1 MKQVFKKVY
10 CEKCQKTSFVPE
22 YEDYCTECG
31 STYIDKGERI
41 TKRVKNEKSKYESSG
56 KKKIKILAL
65 VLSLILVVG
74 VGTFGA
80 IKLINNHQ
88 TQTYYDMFEF
98 ELLEDGT
105 YAVAMSQDG
114 SIESNLELPS
124 TYNNVAVTAIKDSAF
139 KNCTSIKQ
147 VTIPSSI
154 VSIGNSAFS
163 GCTELT
169 SVVVPSSVEK
179 IGQSAFSG
187 CTKLSSIEI
196 PNKITQIEQSTFKN
210 CSALTTITIPES
222 VVNIGTYAFSDCVA
236 ITTVNIPN
244 SVTDIGEYAF
254 YNCSKLTAV
263 TIPTQITTLK
273 ASTFENCSAL
283 GSVNLNEGLEKI
295 EANAMKNC
303 GGLSNVVIPNTVTTI
318 GESAFSGCTN
328 IINLTVGTNVSN
340 VDSNAFYG
348 CEYISLLN
356 YNDSLANWTKITF
369 ANEHANPLYYAQQ
382 IYTEGQKPTG
392 TLTIPEG
399 VTILSSYALKN
410 CDGLTAIVVPDSVT
424 TIKEYAF
431 KNCSNIGTITIG
443 TGCVDVSNVAFDGCS
458 SLTKAYVP
466 TSAISVLPKANLKE
480 IILVAGSEIPENA
493 LDGAA
498 ELTLLEINKEIGKIG
513 SGLLSESPKIT
524 KVTYSGTI
532 EDWCAIE
539 FADITSNPLYYTSNF
554 FIGEEALPSAL
565 ELGDEVDKITDYAFV
580 NLANLTS
587 IKLSAN
593 IENVGSNAFVGCSNV
608 SSAVAPIKALAC
620 IPENNLTSLTITSG
634 NKLQA
639 SDLARFVKLTEVTI
653 PSSVVDF
660 GENLFANATDLNKV
674 AYDGTL
680 VDWCGIVFEAA
691 TSNPLYY
698 TKNVYINNQQIGTK
712 VDIASEV
719 SSLSNYAFVNLDG
732 LTEISIH
739 SAIQSV
745 GENAFYGCSNI
756 KTVELPVSALACIDK
771 AKLEQVTINSG
782 TEIPTSA
789 FASCSNLKTIQ
800 LPSSVVSIKSNAFS
814 NCSKLEEIIFDGT
827 VIQWCNIAFE
837 NNYSNPMY
845 YTNKLRIDGELLRGE
860 VVIGEGATKIPSYM
874 FKSVTDITKITIADS
889 VESIG
894 SNAFYGCSGLT
905 AINITK
911 NISTIASD
919 AFIGCTN
926 LETIT
931 ASNENQA
938 YKAIGNCLINIANK
952 ELVLGCKNSS
962 IPNDESVTAIGT
974 NAFYGST
981 ITELIIPSNI
991 THIKQN
997 AFVNCNT
1004 LETVNYLGSL
1014 ENWCAINFEYNPM
1027 SVAQQLYI
1035 NGNELSGDI
1044 TIADGVT
1051 IIPAYTF
1058 KNSDKIKSIT
1068 MADSVKEIGDG
1079 AFVNCSGIE
1088 TITISNNA
1096 DKFGTGIMGGC
1107 SNIST
1112 LIGSSSMLL
1121 NGRHWSMDTYKI
1133 SHGLGYLF
1141 SSTNFDNSYAV
1152 SQKNGYGN
1160 YQTWYIPNSLKN
1172 IIITNGSVPTGAF
1185 ENCSSLE
1192 SVKLINGS
1200 ANNAQTWNGVVNLKT
1215 VQLPIATFEYITKDK
1230 LETIIFT
1237 SGTEVTSSMLSGCYS
1252 LKSLTLPATL
1262 ETFDSWILTWD
1273 SLTELIVDENNP
1285 NFSFEE
1291 GLLFNSNKTT
1301 LLGAMTSLTGEV
1313 EVPSGVTT
1321 IAKNAFNNCSAITKI
1336 TLPNTVRTIE
1346 QNVFSGCDLDEL
1358 VLQAGIVSIQANGF
1372 DRFGFGTYVAKVNFI
1387 GTLADWCNIDFADS
1401 SANPLSNAGYLY
1413 LNNVVLEEINI
1424 TEGTTKIKPY
1434 TFCGLKGVT
1443 HVSLPEGI
1451 VEIGEGAFAE
1461 SQIQSIALPSTLTI
1475 IKKGAFENVSSI
1487 QNIVIPDKVE
1497 TIEGYAFNNCEGLK
1511 EITFGS
1517 SLKTVGEYAFNCC
1530 YYIDRINFTG
1540 TLLQWCNIEFGQT
1553 NTWFEYELYIGG
1565 SKVTSLVIPE
1575 EINELSG
1582 TAFRGVTSITSVQIP
1597 VTVKK
1602 IGGGAFSDCENI
1614 SYVDYRGTISD
1625 WCKIDFG
1632 SGTSNPL
1639 MYATSFKANTANGS
1653 WDFYNTNITIPSGI
1667 TEIKP
1672 YTFYGFVT
1680 LQTITLPSGI
1690 QSIGDYAFA
1699 WCTSLKSIS
1708 IPASVVSIGDDA
1720 FYKCTSLESVSF
1732 GTNSKLTTIGE
1743 YAFNY
1748 CSKLTSITIPK
1759 NVNFIGRYAF
1769 GNSGL
1774 TTAVFENKNG
1784 WYRTNYESSTSGNN
1798 YSSDFFNNTSDA
1810 AVMLNSNNWSSYYF
1824 KRNS

>member
-147 VTIPSSI
+147 VTIPRSI

-169 SVVVPSSVEK
+169 SVVVTSSVEK
-179 IGQSAFSG
+179 IGESAFSD

-210 CSALTTITIPES
+210 CSTLTTINIPES

-340 VDSNAFYG
+340 VDANAFYG

-493 LDGAA
+493 LNGAT

-554 FIGEEALPSAL
+554 FIGEESLPSAL
-565 ELGDEVDKITDYAFV
+565 ELGDEVDIITDYAFV

-653 PSSVVDF
+653 PSSIVEF

-719 SSLSNYAFVNLDG
+719 SSLSNYAFVNLNG

-889 VESIG
+889 VEAIG

-991 THIKQN
+991 THIKRN

-1004 LETVNYLGSL
+1004 LEKVNYLGSL
-1014 ENWCAINFEYNPM
+1014 ENWCAVNFEYNPM
-1027 SVAQQLYI
+1027 TVAQQLYL
-1035 NGNELSGDI
+1035 NGSEMSGDI
-1044 TIADGVT
+1044 TVADGVT
-1051 IIPAYTF
+1051 IIPDYTF
-1058 KNSDKIKSIT
+1058 KNSTKIKSIILPH
-1068 MADSVKEIGDG
+1068 SVVEIGSG
-1079 AFVNCSGIE
+1079 AFLNCSGVE
-1088 TITISNNA
+1088 KITLSNNVNT
-1096 DKFGTGIMGGC
+1096 FGGGIMAGC
-1107 SNIST
+1107 SSLTT
-1112 LIGSSSMLL
+1112 LEGSSSMLN
-1121 NGRHWSMDTYKI
+1121 NGTHYSGYKI
-1133 SHGLGYLF
+1133 ANGLGFLF
-1141 SSTNFDNSYAV
+1141 SSTTFENSYGV

-1172 IIITNGSVPTGAF
+1172 IVVTNGSVPTGAF

-1192 SVKLINGS
+1192 SVKIVNGS
-1200 ANNAQTWNGVVNLKT
+1200 ANSSQTWKGVVNLKT

-1237 SGTEVTSSMLSGCYS
+1237 NGTEVTSSMLSGCYS

-1262 ETFDSWILTWD
+1262 ESFDSWILTWD

-1285 NFSFEE
+1285 NFSFEG

-1321 IAKNAFNNCSAITKI
+1321 IAKNAFYNCTALKKI
-1336 TLPNTVRTIE
+1336 VLPSTVKTIE
-1346 QNVFSGCDLDEL
+1346 QSAFSGCQLDEL
-1358 VLQAGIVSIQANGF
+1358 VMHSGIETIQSSV
-1372 DRFGFGTYVAKVNFI
+1372 FGYGSSVAKINYI
-1387 GTLADWCNIDFADS
+1387 GSLSDWCKISFADS
-1401 SANPLSNAGYLY
+1401 SSNPLSKAGYLY
-1413 LNNVVLEEINI
+1413 LNGVVLEEINI
-1424 TEGTTKIKPY
+1424 SEGITQIKPY
-1434 TFCGLKGVT
+1434 TFSGLKGVT
-1443 HVSLPEGI
+1443 NVNLPEG
-1451 VEIGEGAFAE
+1451 VLEICEGAFAT
-1461 SQIQSIALPSTLTI
+1461 SQIQSIALPSTLTKI
-1475 IKKGAFENVSSI
+1475 GKSAFSNCDSLAKV
-1487 QNIVIPDKVE
+1487 VIPDNVE
-1497 TIEGYAFNNCEGLK
+1497 SIGDSAFNDCSALTEL
-1511 EITFGS
+1511 TFGS

-1575 EINELSG
+1575 EITELSG

-1602 IGGGAFSDCENI
+1602 IGGGAFSECENI

-1699 WCTSLKSIS
+1699 WCDSLKSIV
-1708 IPASVVSIGDDA
+1708 IPASVVSIGDSA
-1720 FYKCTSLESVSF
+1720 FYDCRNLESVTF
-1732 GTNSKLTTIGE
+1732 GANSKLTTIGN
-1743 YAFNY
+1743 YAFY
-1748 CSKLTSITIPK
+1748 RSKVTSITIPY
-1759 NVNFIGRYAF
+1759 NVNFIGRDVFDY
-1769 GNSGL
+1769 SSL
-1774 TTAVFENKNG
+1774 TSAIFENKNG
-1784 WYRTNYESSTSGNN
+1784 WYYTEYESSTSGTNLT
-1798 YSSDFFNNTSDA
+1798 SDFFNDTA
-1810 AVMLNSNNWSSYYF
+1810 AAASMMNSNWRDYYL
-1824 KRNS
+1824 KRK